1 VLEIENVT
9 AGYGD
14 TVVLSDVTLSVPD
27 ATVVALLGPN
37 GAGKTTTLRVASGL
51 VRPMRGRVVLSG
63 EDVTGRRPS
72 VLARRGMCLLPEG
85 RGIFPS
91 LSVRENLIL
100 QSPKHKESESIERAV
115 AAFPEV
121 GRRMHQLAG
130 SLSGGEQQMLALV
143 RTIVTDPKIVLIDE
157 ASLGL
162 APLVVSRVFETV
174 RRIASAGVALLL
186 VEQYVTRALDLADWV
201 YVMSRGRIVSSR
213 AAKDLAAED
222 VFEQYL
228 GIGIGADSA
237 RGD

>member
-14 TVVLSDVTLSVPD
+14 TMVLRDVTLSVPD
-27 ATVVALLGPN
+27 AKVVALLGPN

-51 VRPMRGRVVLSG
+51 IRPMRGRVVLAG
-63 EDVTGRRPS
+63 EELTGCRPS
-72 VLARRGMCLLPEG
+72 VMARHGLCLLPEG

-100 QSPKHKESESIERAV
+100 QSPKHKEAESIERAV
-115 AAFPEV
+115 AAFPEL
-121 GRRMHQLAG
+121 GRRLHQFAG

-143 RTIVTDPKIVLIDE
+143 RTIVTDPKIVLVDE

-162 APLVVSRVFETV
+162 APLVVDRVFETV
-174 RRIASAGVALLL
+174 RRIAAAGASILL

-201 YVMSRGRIVSSR
+201 YVMSRGQIVSSR
-213 AAKDLAAED
+213 AAQDLAPED

-228 GIGIGADSA
+228 GIDVGTPTVEGS
-237 RGD
+237 